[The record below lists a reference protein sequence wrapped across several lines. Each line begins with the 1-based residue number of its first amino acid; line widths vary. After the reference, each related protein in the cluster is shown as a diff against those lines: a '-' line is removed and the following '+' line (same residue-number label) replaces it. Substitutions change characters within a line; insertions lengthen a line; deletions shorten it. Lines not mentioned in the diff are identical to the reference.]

1 MAVVALSVALV
12 ALVVALVALGLVVI
26 IYREAFV
33 NRNLER
39 PTAQTPAERNSGEQ
53 RVAAR
58 TTNATEQPVSS
69 SFFHAPDIAP
79 ETLAPLLG
87 RPPLPKGGFGTK
99 VVIKRSV

>member
-1 MAVVALSVALV
+1 MAIVALSVALV
-12 ALVVALVALGLVVI
+12 ALVIAIIALGLVII

-39 PTAQTPAERNSGEQ
+39 PITETASERNSGEQ
-53 RVAAR
+53 RFATR
-58 TTNATEQPVSS
+58 TVNATKQPVSS
-69 SFFHAPDIAP
+69 SFFNAPDIAP

-99 VVIKRSV
+99 VVSKRNS